1 MTCCGKLTAEVATAV
16 NHYGAKARNHWQT
29 RLPDQLARIPDQ
41 ESFFTHLGETAAQ
54 EIDQTADA
62 LAATKPEAEGY
73 LAELARL
80 ETAHRMA
87 EMQVT
92 REMILVDPEDPE
104 KIAQLLG

>member
-1 MTCCGKLTAEVATAV
+1 VTTAV
-16 NHYGAKARNHWQT
+16 NHYGTKAQTHWQT
-29 RLPDQLARIPDQ
+29 HLPGRLAAIPDP
-41 ESFFTHLGETAAQ
+41 EAFFTLLGETAAEQ
-54 EIDQTADA
+54 IDQTADA

-80 ETAHRMA
+80 ETAHQMA

-104 KIAQLLG
+104 KITQLLG